1 MVPFSSSCFQIC
13 IGSSFSGVLFVL
25 LFDSIEKGWVVERAD
40 KKAQHLLLSAS
51 SSGVEI
57 RKLSNGR
64 KSIPSQ
70 QKGALLSSHL
80 SHWM

>member
-13 IGSSFSGVLFVL
+13 SSFSGVLFAL